1 MDMKTLY
8 IELYVSSLLAVI
20 IYVLIE
26 LFKVEKEKKEKAP
39 SAEPQQA
46 IDMPRAFVWLLGI
59 GVFLVVA
66 GWMLSFGINEAVKSL
81 TKSTDY
87 EAGLIVA
94 AKWLFFPGTVAVAIS
109 LLVFA
114 YKAAIHPRSPAW
126 FSFAG
131 ILAVAIG
138 LLAFCASAGVGCAV
152 RSINSETTPIP
163 QVIVITGILNPFFF
177 VGVPLGF
184 YWMYR
189 GKQPSAPKAGNR

>member
-26 LFKVEKEKKEKAP
+26 LFKVEKEKAG
-39 SAEPQQA
+39 SAAAQTPIEF
-46 IDMPRAFVWLLGI
+46 PRFSIWLVGI

-66 GWMLSFGINEAVKSL
+66 GWLLSFGINEAVKSL
-81 TKSTDY
+81 TKSSDY
-87 EAGLIVA
+87 EAGLLTA
-94 AKWLFFPGTVAVAIS
+94 AKGLFFPGVAAVAIS
-109 LLVFA
+109 MLVFG

-131 ILAVAIG
+131 IMAIAIG

-163 QVIVITGILNPFFF
+163 QVILITGVLNPFFF

-189 GKQPSAPKAGNR
+189 GKQPSVPRTGNR